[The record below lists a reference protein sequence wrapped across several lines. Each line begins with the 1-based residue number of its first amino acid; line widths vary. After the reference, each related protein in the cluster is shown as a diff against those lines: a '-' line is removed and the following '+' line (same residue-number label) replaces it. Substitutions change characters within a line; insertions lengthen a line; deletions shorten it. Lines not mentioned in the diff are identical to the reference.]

1 MNGEN
6 NKIIVTILKD
16 LNKDEVGKILINR
29 IVQENRWI
37 N

>member
-29 IVQENRWI
+29 IVRENR
-37 N
+37 

>member
-6 NKIIVTILKD
+6 NKMIVTILKD

-29 IVQENRWI
+29 IVQENR
-37 N
+37 